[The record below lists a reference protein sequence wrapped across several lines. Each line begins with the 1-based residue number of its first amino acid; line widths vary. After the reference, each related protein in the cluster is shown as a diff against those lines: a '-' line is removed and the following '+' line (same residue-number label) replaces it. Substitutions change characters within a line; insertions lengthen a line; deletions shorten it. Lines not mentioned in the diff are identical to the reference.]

1 MQSIKDVFNSMQ
13 NVTQEER
20 VEMTRL
26 VSKVERV
33 FRMKELLTNLS
44 NVDRLTEMIAE

>member
-1 MQSIKDVFNSMQ
+1 ME
-13 NVTQEER
+13 NVTQDER

-33 FRMKELLTNLS
+33 FRMKELLKNLS
-44 NVDRLTEMIAE
+44 HVDRLTKVIAEQNDD